1 MALLWSFLKLIAILF
16 LGLMVITLAISG
28 LLLIWIGL
36 KELCNLFRGKSEKDG
51 VAIGLISTFL
61 VLGLGMIIGFIFA
74 CLPTYHGI
82 VNTLNELAQLV
93 K

>member
-28 LLLIWIGL
+28 LLLTWIGL
-36 KELCNLFRGKSEKDG
+36 KELCDLFRGKSEKDS
-51 VAIGLISTFL
+51 VAIGLISAFL

-74 CLPTYHGI
+74 CPPTYHGI